1 MKRKICIVT
10 GNRAEYGLLQWLLR
24 EIAGDTSLQLQL
36 AVTGAHLSPEF
47 GMTYRMIEKDGF
59 HIDEKIEML
68 LSSDSDVGIA
78 KSMGIGLMSFA
89 ECFARLKP
97 DIVVGLG
104 DRYEL
109 LSAVIAA
116 LATRVP
122 VAHIHGGELTQ
133 GVFDEQIRHSI
144 TKMSHLHF
152 TAAEEYRNRVIQL
165 GEDPRR
171 VYNVGAPAL
180 DSLSKFKM
188 LSKEEFSKET
198 GFEFGVRNFLVTFHP
213 VTRGKTGV
221 EEQAMELLRALDRF
235 KDAKV
240 IFTQSNADPAG
251 RIISKLFSD
260 YAQIS
265 TGRCLFVNSLGQ
277 LKYLSALKHIDALI
291 GNSSSGLIEMPY
303 FRKPT
308 VNIGSRQDGR
318 IKAASVIDCEPS
330 TGSITGAITK
340 ACSDGFHSGLV
351 KMRNPYGRPGASL
364 KIKNLLRDADLSG
377 ILNKK
382 FHDMKIQDRKK

>member
-1 MKRKICIVT
+1 MKRKICVVT
-10 GNRAEYGLLQWLLR
+10 GTRAEYGLLRWLMK
-24 EIAGDTSLQLQL
+24 EIDNDPSLELQL

-47 GMTYRMIEKDGF
+47 GMTYRTIEKDGF
-59 HIDEKIEML
+59 KIDEKVEML

-78 KSMGIGLMSFA
+78 KSMGIGLISFA
-89 ECFARLKP
+89 ECFSRLRP

-109 LSAVIAA
+109 LSAVTAA
-116 LATRVP
+116 LVMRVP
-122 VAHIHGGELTQ
+122 VAHLHGGELTQ

-152 TAAEEYRNRVIQL
+152 TAADEYRNRVIQL
-165 GEDPRR
+165 GEDPAH
-171 VYNVGAPAL
+171 VYNFGAPAL
-180 DSLSKFKM
+180 DSISKFRM
-188 LSKEEFSKET
+188 LTKDEFSKET
-198 GFEFGVRNFLVTFHP
+198 GFELGTKNFLVTFHP

-221 EEQAMELLRALDRF
+221 ETQAMELIHALDRF
-235 KDAKV
+235 KDAKI
-240 IFTQSNADPAG
+240 IFTQSNADPDG
-251 RIISKLFSD
+251 RKISEIFST
-260 YAQIS
+260 YVH
-265 TGRCLFVNSLGQ
+265 GNPERCIFVNSLGQ

-318 IKAASVIDCEPS
+318 IKAKSVIDCEPAA
-330 TGSITGAITK
+330 GSISAAIMK
-340 ACSDGFHSGLV
+340 ACSTDFISCLRGM
-351 KMRNPYGRPGASL
+351 KNPYGKPGASL
-364 KIKNLLRDADLSG
+364 KIKNVLKTAGLKD

-382 FHDMKIQDRKK
+382 FHDIKIQDNAK

>member
-1 MKRKICIVT
+1 MKRKICVVT
-10 GNRAEYGLLQWLLR
+10 GTRAEYGLLHWLMK
-24 EIAGDTSLQLQL
+24 EIDNDASLKLQL

-47 GMTYRMIEKDGF
+47 GLTYRMIEKDGF
-59 HIDEKIEML
+59 QIDEKVEML

-78 KSMGIGLMSFA
+78 KSMGLGLMSFA
-89 ECFARLKP
+89 ECFSRLRP

-109 LSAVIAA
+109 LSAVTAA
-116 LATRVP
+116 LVTRVP

-152 TAAEEYRNRVIQL
+152 TAAEEYRERVIQL
-165 GEDPRR
+165 GEDPEH

-180 DSLSKFKM
+180 DSISRLRM
-188 LSKEEFSKET
+188 LSREEFAKET
-198 GFEFGVRNFLVTFHP
+198 GFEFGTVNFLVTFHP

-221 EEQAMELLRALDRF
+221 EAQAIELLRALDRF

-240 IFTQSNADPAG
+240 IFTQSNADPDG
-251 RIISKLFSD
+251 RRISELFGA
-260 YAQIS
+260 YAKRNS
-265 TGRCLFVNSLGQ
+265 GRCMFVNSLGQ
-277 LKYLSALKHIDALI
+277 MKYLSALNHIDALI

-318 IKAASVIDCEPS
+318 IKPDSVIDCEPS
-330 TGSITGAITK
+330 AGSIAGAISR
-340 ACSDGFHSGLV
+340 ACSPEFLGSLK
-351 KMRNPYGRPGASL
+351 KMQNPYGKPGASL
-364 KIKNLLRDADLSG
+364 RIKNILKSTSLKD

-382 FHDMKIQDRKK
+382 FHDIRSQDNTK